1 MELLAWGANN
11 YGQLSVGYKCE
22 QVDTPIEVQLPSN
35 CNIGY
40 GNFQLAGGGGHTLL
54 ADNND
59 RLYGAGWNNKG
70 QLGLGENYEDVMRFT
85 EVNISLGSKE
95 TETKIRKV
103 ACGWDFSIIL
113 LSNGTVY
120 GCGSNAFGQLGLSE
134 NTKRCSIFTPLVVEL
149 NIFVIDVSCGMRHT
163 LLLDKNGNVYSTGC
177 GKKGQLGLG
186 QEVKRLFTPTIV
198 KDIPKGLSVHC
209 GQHFS
214 AVITTSQAS
223 CDLFMF
229 GDNKYKQVSN
239 TSSTTIYKPEPK
251 LTSHLKDENIL
262 LVNCGWTHV
271 VVLLKQGDMSNL
283 VSWGRNDY
291 GQLGSQLANNN
302 DGTISVS
309 LEEKPVKIASGY
321 EHAIAVTSKGKIYA
335 WGWNEHSNCGQG
347 DSKEN
352 ILNPQLIHLDGKKA
366 VNCYV
371 GSAHSFALVQS
382 NC

>member
-35 CNIGY
+35 CNLEHGI
-40 GNFQLAGGGGHTLL
+40 FQLAGGGGHTLL
-54 ADNND
+54 ADSND

-85 EVNISLGSKE
+85 EVNISLRSKE

-239 TSSTTIYKPEPK
+239 TSSNTIYKPEPK

-291 GQLGSQLANNN
+291 GQLGSQLASNN

-309 LEEKPVKIASGY
+309 LEEKPVKVASGY

>member
-11 YGQLSVGYKCE
+11 YGQLSVGNKCE

-35 CNIGY
+35 CNLED

-59 RLYGAGWNNKG
+59 CLYGAGWNNKG

-85 EVNISLGSKE
+85 EVNISFRSKE
-95 TETKIRKV
+95 NETKIRKV

-134 NTKRCSIFTPLVVEL
+134 NTKRCSIFTPLAVEL

-186 QEVKRLFTPTIV
+186 QEVKRLFTPTIL

-239 TSSTTIYKPEPK
+239 TSSNTIYKPEPK
-251 LTSHLKDENIL
+251 LTSHMKDENIF

-283 VSWGRNDY
+283 ISWGRNDY
-291 GQLGSQLANNN
+291 GQLGSQLANND
-302 DGTISVS
+302 DGTFSVS
-309 LEEKPVKIASGY
+309 LKEKPVKIATGY
-321 EHAIAVTSKGKIYA
+321 EHAIAVTSTGNIYA
-335 WGWNEHSNCGQG
+335 WGWNEHSNCGLG

-352 ILNPQLIHLDGKKA
+352 ILNPRLIHLDSKRA

-371 GSAHSFALVQS
+371 GSAHSFALVQT

>member
-35 CNIGY
+35 CNLEHGI
-40 GNFQLAGGGGHTLL
+40 FQLAGGGGHTLL
-54 ADNND
+54 ADSND

-85 EVNISLGSKE
+85 EVNISLRSKE

-239 TSSTTIYKPEPK
+239 TSSNTIYKPEPK

-291 GQLGSQLANNN
+291 GQLGSQLASNN

-309 LEEKPVKIASGY
+309 LEEKPVKVASGY

-352 ILNPQLIHLDGKKA
+352 ILNPKLIHLDGKKA